1 MATPQ
6 LLELYEQLLEQFV
19 MLKQHRHGDDFEG
32 PWPRQVD
39 AGLHME
45 LGAVEEMVKDGL
57 IGLAQGAFERG
68 PGAAFVLDELAERRK
83 GSAHRRSPPA
93 LRTLNGLETA
103 TVIRPLGLD
112 KLYVTTAIHSV
123 HPDSEFDSLHQRMDE
138 REAPRPRRVDSLG
151 HEEQGAA
158 LAQLLDL
165 AERSSEEQKRI
176 FKGDI
181 LIEKG
186 RAGSQEDDEPHA
198 VGSQQG
204 IQALAEQGGELMA
217 GEGARD
223 VNVA

>member
-1 MATPQ
+1 MATTQ
-6 LLELYEQLLEQFV
+6 LLELHEQLLEQFV
-19 MLKQHRHGDDFEG
+19 MLEQYRHGDDFEG

-45 LGAVEEMVKDGL
+45 LGAVEETVEDGL
-57 IGLAQGAFERG
+57 IGLAQRAFEWG

-83 GSAHRRSPPA
+83 GSAHRRSPPE
-93 LRTLNGLETA
+93 LTTLNGLETA
-103 TVIRPLGLD
+103 TIVRSLRLD

-123 HPDSEFDSLHQRMDE
+123 HPDPEFDSPHQRADE
-138 REAPRPRRVDSLG
+138 RDPTRPRRVELLR
-151 HEEQGAA
+151 HEEQRTA
-158 LAQLLDL
+158 LAQGFDL
-165 AERSSEEQKRI
+165 AKRSLEEQKRLL
-176 FKGDI
+176 KGDI

-186 RAGSQEDDEPHA
+186 RAGSQEDDEPQA